1 MKIIEIKTVED
12 FEQLRKLNKKE
23 SVLLKIYD
31 PMSKV
36 QLSSIDLKGF
46 RGRITVS
53 FQNSKHPYY
62 FNVIVEN
69 ENGNTFIF
77 SNVNSSIIYLDQGNM
92 KFFIRCNRKSM
103 G

>member
-31 PMSKV
+31 TMSKV

-46 RGRITVS
+46 MFLFRI
-53 FQNSKHPYY
+53 Q
-62 FNVIVEN
+62 
-69 ENGNTFIF
+69 
-77 SNVNSSIIYLDQGNM
+77 SIHITLM
-92 KFFIRCNRKSM
+92 
-103 G
+103 